1 MNILEWKH
9 KLHGQPYRGGEGG
22 GGGGGDG
29 MTDATREALG
39 SYQAANGIAPGS
51 VSVSAAELSA
61 ANAAAGG
68 GTVTGGDYYSDVNNV
83 DLDTDPAADADLAA
97 GLNPGL
103 NPTAPAST
111 PQDIAKSMG
120 WTYDAET
127 GKFSGRN
134 EFGKLYD
141 ATYAKAGPLG
151 LALPGGALF
160 GTLNKF
166 GAFDYDP
173 ATRSYNWAGDTPQ
186 RGEGASDSGA
196 QAEFIAALSNAVG
209 GGNVGSTGDSIDDI
223 LQGALNHD
231 PTKTAQYAWNRW
243 LDTDLPG
250 LETSRDRL
258 NTAAQDNWT
267 AQKGFATDVMKGM
280 DEWKANELP
289 WLRNARDTLWA
300 DARSTADRINADADG
315 SDANFRSYFD
325 PVYGQMRDQ
334 VARYNNADFR
344 QGYIDQSMADIQQ
357 QLQSAQGQDQRR
369 RMAMGV
375 NPNSGAFT
383 SPGFGVNAAAAKANA
398 ANKMRLA
405 LDDKYTTGL
414 STLGEMGQ
422 YASNFGLENAKV
434 KAAARKTAYDT
445 TANAGEF
452 GLNVGKQTQAYGD
465 WLTNATNAASSAW
478 GKGLTGLSTAG
489 DFGLN
494 VAKQGLNAANTV
506 GSILDSRTNADANT
520 VAAQTGRMN
529 AQTNATKVANDSNS
543 DDLAGLGSALGWAF
557 ENRDALSDWWKS
569 L

>member
-9 KLHGQPYRGGEGG
+9 KLHGRPYRGGDGPSSDPSGG
-22 GGGGGDG
+22 GG
-29 MTDATREALG
+29 MTDATREALS
-39 SYQAANGIAPGS
+39 SYQEANGITPGS
-51 VSVSAAELSA
+51 VSFTGADVTA
-61 ANAAAGG
+61 ANAGAGAGTG
-68 GTVTGGDYYSDVNNV
+68 GVVTGGDYYSDVNDV
-83 DLDTDPAADADLAA
+83 AQGPAPTGGGSSIDQNNIDRDDAGEYWD
-97 GLNPGL
+97 GNQRNDFG
-103 NPTAPAST
+103 NF
-111 PQDIAKSMG
+111 
-120 WTYDAET
+120 YD
-127 GKFSGRN
+127 N
-134 EFGKLYD
+134 
-141 ATYAKAGPLG
+141 TYAKAGAAGAL
-151 LALPGGALF
+151 LPGGTFAMALDKLGVF
-160 GTLNKF
+160 DRPLGVAPSLVENGLSTSGSGGTSY
-166 GAFDYDP
+166 GTGGDSDY
-173 ATRSYNWAGDTPQ
+173 AKWISN
-186 RGEGASDSGA
+186 
-196 QAEFIAALSNAVG
+196 LSNALG
-209 GGNVGSTGDSIDDI
+209 GANIGGTGDSTEDI
-223 LQGALNHD
+223 LTNALNHD
-231 PTKTAQYAWNRW
+231 PTATAQTAWNRW
-243 LDTDLPG
+243 LDTDQPWLDKAR
-250 LETSRDRL
+250 TDFSQ
-258 NTAAQDNWT
+258 AAQDNWT
-267 AQKGFATDVMKGM
+267 AQKGFATNVMSGM

-557 ENRDALSDWWKS
+557 DNRDALSKWWNDR
-569 L
+569 